1 MRVKVVRMGDGV
13 SVEFVSHSYTGT
25 YYHRVMRVTGPGL
38 DFPLGNQQPDI
49 LDRLELCL
57 KICMSVILEYLPEVN
72 QLQTKKWAD
81 LTAPDDT
88 AILRDLFFASME
100 LNFAAKSNKTN
111 S

>member
-1 MRVKVVRMGDGV
+1 
-13 SVEFVSHSYTGT
+13 
-25 YYHRVMRVTGPGL
+25 
-38 DFPLGNQQPDI
+38 
-49 LDRLELCL
+49 
-57 KICMSVILEYLPEVN
+57 MSVILEYLPEVN